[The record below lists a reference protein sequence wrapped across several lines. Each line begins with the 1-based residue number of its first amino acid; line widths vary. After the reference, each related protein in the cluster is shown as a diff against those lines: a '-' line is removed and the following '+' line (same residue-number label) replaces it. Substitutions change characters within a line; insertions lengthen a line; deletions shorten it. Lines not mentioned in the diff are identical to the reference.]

1 MKPHTEEDG
10 MAMKPTQ
17 EQQAAREVF
26 VAGRDLALVAGAGTG
41 KTSTLML
48 MGSATKRRGLYIS
61 FNRAIADDA
70 RGRFGRNVEC
80 RTAHSLAFKAV
91 GRNYGPRL
99 EASARIPAKQTARL
113 LGITSDL
120 MVNGTKITI
129 AHQARLVMGMVRRF
143 CYTTDRQVMA
153 RHMERLN
160 GLNVEGQDFAA
171 RTLLPYAV
179 RAWEDIQAYE
189 GRLRFEHDF
198 YMKMWAMGAPVLPA
212 DFVLL
217 DEAQDTNPVLEE
229 VFLNQPAQR
238 ICVGD
243 PAQQIYGWRSA
254 KDVMTG
260 FPAEHLHLTQSFR
273 FGPRISEEA
282 NRWLQHAESDLRLT
296 GSGSVG
302 SRIEPLGEPDAV
314 LCRGNADS
322 MQEVLGFLERG
333 VPVALAGGGD
343 ALERIAN
350 AALELQ
356 AGRRT
361 SHPEL
366 FLFNSW
372 GEVQDYVEHDKA
384 GQDLKAIVKLVD
396 DHGPQPILKAV
407 AQLSPEGDARVT
419 VSTVHKAKGREW
431 DTVRVGEGFSLPPVT
446 DEGRQLP
453 MRPDEAR
460 LVYVAVTRARH
471 QLDVRGLSWV
481 GGYEKAMAIE
491 ERDGTI
497 GGVPMIHLSLTGQL
511 QYTTSPMSRFMAEYL
526 PGSGAV
532 VSDYQRRISRLPH
545 PVQPVDVQYP
555 DWPALGHA
563 IDYRLRLSLG
573 QPLGEAVELGVR
585 GTGLGQL
592 LAGAPGADGRMS
604 LHRAGLELLAEVGG
618 YLADPSQADDER
630 LSRLC
635 FVAAHF
641 EDVFR
646 SGRFRRQNPLAGATG
661 TTTLDLLCADV
672 PPYVVEDLRRQMN
685 LAEEPFKAFRS
696 LPPEDRICG
705 PVFAGSA
712 DIGGADADF
721 IVDGLLLDCKASTR
735 PQRLGRDE
743 IYQLAGYL
751 LLDYDDDYGIDR
763 VGLYLSRQ
771 GHLVVWGVDEFLARL
786 GARTSLTGL
795 RGRLRTHL
803 RAAARTVG

>member
-1 MKPHTEEDG
+1 MKPHTEEDR
-10 MAMKPTQ
+10 MVMKPTE

-26 VAGRDLALVAGAGTG
+26 AAGRDLALVAGAGTG

-48 MGSATKRRGLYIS
+48 MGSATKKRGLYIS

-70 RGRFGRNVEC
+70 RGRFGWNVEC

-91 GRNYGPRL
+91 GRSYGPRL
-99 EASARIPAKQTARL
+99 KSSARIPAKQTARL

-120 MVNGTKITI
+120 MVDGTKITI

-160 GLNVEGQDFAA
+160 GLGAQGQDFAA

-179 RAWEDIQAYE
+179 KAWEDIQSLG

-198 YMKMWAMGAPVLPA
+198 YMKMWAMSEPVLPA
-212 DFVLL
+212 DFILL

-229 VFLNQPAQR
+229 IFLNQPAQR

-243 PAQQIYGWRSA
+243 PAQQIYSWRSA

-273 FGPRISEEA
+273 FGPRVAEEA
-282 NRWLQHAESDLRLT
+282 NRWLKHAESDLRLT
-296 GSGSVG
+296 GSGSVD
-302 SRIEPLGEPDAV
+302 SRIGPLSEPDAV
-314 LCRGNADS
+314 LCRGNADA
-322 MQEVLGFLERG
+322 MQEVLGFLENG
-333 VPVALAGGGD
+333 VPVALAGGGS

-372 GEVQDYVEHDKA
+372 GEVQEYVEQDKA

-396 DHGPQPILKAV
+396 DYGPGVILGAV
-407 AQLSPEGDARVT
+407 ARLSSEDDARVT

-431 DTVRVGEGFSLPPVT
+431 NTVRIGEGFSPPPVT

-453 MRPDEAR
+453 MRSDEAR
-460 LVYVAVTRARH
+460 LVYVAATRARQ
-471 QLDVRGLSWV
+471 QLDAHGLSWV
-481 GGYEKAMAIE
+481 SGYEKAMAAE

-511 QYTTSPMSRFMAEYL
+511 QYTTSPISRFMAEHL

-532 VSDYQRRISRLPH
+532 VSDYQRRIAGLPH

-573 QPLGEAVELGVR
+573 RPLGEAVKLGIHDA
-585 GTGLGQL
+585 GLGQSL
-592 LAGAPGADGRMS
+592 TGAPTANGRAA
-604 LHRAGLELLAEVGG
+604 LYTAGLELLAEVDS
-618 YLADPSQADDER
+618 YLAQSAVLNDER
-630 LSRLC
+630 LSQLC

-646 SGRFRRQNPLAGATG
+646 SGQFRRHNPLAGATE
-661 TTTLDLLCADV
+661 TTTLDRLCADV
-672 PPYVVEDLRRQMN
+672 QQYVVEDLRQQME
-685 LAEEPFKAFRS
+685 LAEGPFKAFRS
-696 LPPEDRICG
+696 LPSEDRVCG

-721 IVDGLLLDCKASTR
+721 ILDGLLLDCKASTR

-751 LLDYDDDYGIDR
+751 LLDYGDEYSIDQ
-763 VGLYLSRQ
+763 VGLYLARQ
-771 GHLVVWGVDEFLARL
+771 GHLVVWSADEFLARL
-786 GARTSLTGL
+786 GAKTSLTGL
-795 RGRLRTHL
+795 RSRLRAHL
-803 RAAARTVG
+803 RAVARATG

>member
-1 MKPHTEEDG
+1 MV
-10 MAMKPTQ
+10 MKPTE

-48 MGSATKRRGLYIS
+48 MGSATRKRGLYIS

-70 RGRFGRNVEC
+70 RGRFGWNVEC

-91 GRNYGPRL
+91 GKNYGPRL
-99 EASARIPAKQTARL
+99 ESSARIPARQTARL

-120 MVNGTKITI
+120 MVGGTKITI
-129 AHQARLVMGMVRRF
+129 AHQARLVMGTVRRF

-160 GLNVEGQDFAA
+160 GLSMQGQDFAA
-171 RTLLPYAV
+171 RMLLPYAV
-179 RAWEDIQAYE
+179 KAWEDIQSLD

-198 YMKMWAMGAPVLPA
+198 YMKMWAMNEPVLPA
-212 DFVLL
+212 DFILL

-229 VFLNQPAQR
+229 IFLNQPAQR

-273 FGPRISEEA
+273 FGPRVAEEA
-282 NRWLQHAESDLRLT
+282 NRWLKHAESDLRLT
-296 GSGSVG
+296 GSGAVDSQVG
-302 SRIEPLGEPDAV
+302 PLRESDAV
-314 LCRGNADS
+314 LCRGNADA
-322 MQEVLGFLERG
+322 MKEVLGFLDDG
-333 VPVALAGGGD
+333 VPVALAGGGS

-372 GEVQDYVEHDKA
+372 REVQEYVEQDKA

-396 DHGPQPILKAV
+396 DYGAPLILRAV
-407 AQLSPEGDARVT
+407 AQLSTEETARVT

-431 DTVRVGEGFSLPPVT
+431 GTVCVGEGFAPPPVT

-453 MRPDEAR
+453 MRLDEAR
-460 LVYVAVTRARH
+460 LVYVAVTRARR

-481 GGYEKAMAIE
+481 SGYEKAMAIE

-511 QYTTSPMSRFMAEYL
+511 QYTTSPLSRFMAEHL

-532 VSDYQRRISRLPH
+532 VSDYQRRIAGLPH
-545 PVQPVDVQYP
+545 PIQPVDVQYP

-573 QPLGEAVELGVR
+573 RPLGEAVELGVR
-585 GTGLGQL
+585 SAGLGQRL
-592 LAGAPGADGRMS
+592 VGAPADDARMA
-604 LHRAGLELLAEVGG
+604 LHAAGLELLAKVDDH
-618 YLADPSQADDER
+618 LARPAVPDDER
-630 LSRLC
+630 LSQLC

-641 EDVFR
+641 EAVFR
-646 SGRFRRQNPLAGATG
+646 SGQFRRNNPLAGATG
-661 TTTLDLLCADV
+661 TTTLDRLCADV
-672 PPYVVEDLRRQMN
+672 PPYAVEDLRRQME
-685 LAEEPFKAFRS
+685 LAEGPFKAFRS
-696 LPPEDRICG
+696 LPSEDRVCG

-721 IVDGLLLDCKASTR
+721 ILDGLLLDCKATTR

-743 IYQLAGYL
+743 IYQLVGYL
-751 LLDYDDDYGIDR
+751 LLDYDDDYGIDQ
-763 VGLYLSRQ
+763 VGLYLARQ
-771 GHLVVWGVDEFLARL
+771 GHLVVWGADEFLARL
-786 GARTSLTGL
+786 GAKTSLSGL
-795 RGRLRTHL
+795 RSRLRTHL
-803 RAAARTVG
+803 RAAARAAG

>member
-1 MKPHTEEDG
+1 
-10 MAMKPTQ
+10 MKPTE

-26 VAGRDLALVAGAGTG
+26 AAGRDLALVAGAGTG

-48 MGSATKRRGLYIS
+48 MGSATNKRGLYIS

-70 RGRFGRNVEC
+70 RGRFRRNVEC

-129 AHQARLVMGMVRRF
+129 AHQARVVMGMVRRF

-160 GLNVEGQDFAA
+160 GLNAEGQDIAA

-179 RAWEDIQAYE
+179 RAWEDIQSLD

-198 YMKMWAMGAPVLPA
+198 YMKMWAMGEPVLPA
-212 DFVLL
+212 DFILL

-229 VFLNQPAQR
+229 VFLNQSAQR

-273 FGPRISEEA
+273 FGPRVAEEA
-282 NRWLQHAESDLRLT
+282 NRWLRHAESDLCLT
-296 GSGSVG
+296 GFGSVD
-302 SRIEPLGEPDAV
+302 SRIGLVGEPDAV
-314 LCRGNADS
+314 LCRGNADA
-322 MQEVLGFLERG
+322 MQEVLGFLKEE

-372 GEVQDYVEHDKA
+372 GEVQEYVEQDKA

-396 DHGPQPILKAV
+396 DYGPQVILKAV

-431 DTVRVGEGFSLPPVT
+431 GTVRVGEGFSPPPVT

-453 MRPDEAR
+453 MRSDEAR

-481 GGYEKAMAIE
+481 SGYEKAMALE
-491 ERDGTI
+491 EKDGTI

-511 QYTTSPMSRFMAEYL
+511 QYTTSPLSRFMAEHL

-532 VSDYQRRISRLPH
+532 VSDYQRRIAGLPH

-573 QPLGEAVELGVR
+573 RPLGEAVELGVHGAGR
-585 GTGLGQL
+585 DHLLVGTP
-592 LAGAPGADGRMS
+592 ADDGRMA
-604 LHRAGLELLAEVGG
+604 LHTAGLELLAEVDG
-618 YLADPSQADDER
+618 YLARPALLDDER

-646 SGRFRRQNPLAGATG
+646 SGRFRRNNPLAGATG
-661 TTTLDLLCADV
+661 ATTLDRLCADV
-672 PPYVVEDLRRQMN
+672 QPYVVEDLRRQMD
-685 LAEEPFKAFRS
+685 LAEEPFKAFHS
-696 LPPEDRICG
+696 LPSENRVCG
-705 PVFAGSA
+705 PAFAGSA

-721 IVDGLLLDCKASTR
+721 ILDGLLLDCKASTR

-751 LLDYDDDYGIDR
+751 LLDYDDDYAIDQ
-763 VGLYLSRQ
+763 VGLYLARQ
-771 GHLVVWGVDEFLARL
+771 GRLVIWSADEFLTRL
-786 GARTSLTGL
+786 GARTSLAGM
-795 RGRLRTHL
+795 RSRLRAHL
-803 RAAARTVG
+803 RAAARTAR